1 MAAAALGYSVGVGQG
16 GVSTVSSEVPTC
28 HYQPT
33 GCVTLT
39 SGRQPQF
46 PQSPPYV
53 ASIHRMQSCHFSGT
67 SVCGVPRTK

>member
-1 MAAAALGYSVGVGQG
+1 MAAAALGYSVGIGQG
-16 GVSTVSSEVPTC
+16 GVSTMSSELPTC
-28 HYQPT
+28 HYHPT

-39 SGRQPQF
+39 SGRHPQF